1 MSVSAERLLELFE
14 AHEVFSEHQDQETT
28 LKLVELLSANDI
40 KEIEGGR
47 RCSSLLASINTCLH
61 SKSSRGITNGL
72 IVLQWLCKECSD
84 QLFSEQAIN
93 WVRISWTILQRNQ
106 VGGALRLLCSI
117 FRILFRRA
125 PAFPVVSRHCTTIV
139 SALIEVLV
147 KYADNGGGASE
158 DCLETIQV
166 LFKIFPGSC
175 GASCPLIEKFILSNL
190 KPRDSTVSMKTLAR
204 AYALMPR
211 IGGGGKEGMHHKAN
225 YVTLFQRL
233 SYTLQDVLNDIFS
246 IALSNG
252 NGRKACPSSMSS
264 NSANPQAVPS
274 LTLSK
279 PPTNLDLLQKALH
292 LQCQY
297 EGLALCLIELIAV
310 PFPHP
315 KSIRPALLLSV
326 LKKAFD
332 QSLPQLTTLSS
343 HSHEAKILLLL
354 TPSLLVASINI
365 LIALIEQCGTA
376 MLPFSQMYLE
386 VISGIFSDLR
396 HFESQSSVIDLK
408 VANYLLL
415 SKVCKSWG
423 AAAAMKLSSN
433 GKDLV
438 AYILSDILPKDDTKL
453 ITKPVKKDKKQR
465 RKQSNAETTNSLKWS
480 TAKLWND
487 RLAESALKCLTEVMQ
502 SIGPLLEESV
512 YRQIQCA
519 LLAIVMEHE
528 SKLTTEA
535 NCQLYQALAVML
547 AQGHYKASP
556 SLHLLSHIFQRGVL
570 SQASRPQLKNVC
582 RHGLQL
588 CTQQMHPS
596 RSSMHL
602 DLPMDVKTIEEIRKE
617 SVKVHVFYMDSQ
629 DHEPL
634 VNRSAEDEE
643 QPVEEEEMVA
653 DNSQKDDDDDARE
666 AVFEEQDKVNIEK
679 DKLAQINSSS
689 ISVLKRRRQ
698 PSDKDDEDIP
708 SVEESKRLNKDAYN
722 LDEEP
727 IFIPEGLATQRR
739 QKDLKENKIPR
750 CVTSLDTDS
759 ASYLDTKTMIEDFVP
774 VLKS

>member
-1 MSVSAERLLELFE
+1 M
-14 AHEVFSEHQDQETT
+14 
-28 LKLVELLSANDI
+28 
-40 KEIEGGR
+40 G
-47 RCSSLLASINTCLH
+47 
-61 SKSSRGITNGL
+61 
-72 IVLQWLCKECSD
+72 
-84 QLFSEQAIN
+84 
-93 WVRISWTILQRNQ
+93 
-106 VGGALRLLCSI
+106 
-117 FRILFRRA
+117 
-125 PAFPVVSRHCTTIV
+125 
-139 SALIEVLV
+139 
-147 KYADNGGGASE
+147 
-158 DCLETIQV
+158 
-166 LFKIFPGSC
+166 
-175 GASCPLIEKFILSNL
+175 
-190 KPRDSTVSMKTLAR
+190 
-204 AYALMPR
+204 
-211 IGGGGKEGMHHKAN
+211 
-225 YVTLFQRL
+225 
-233 SYTLQDVLNDIFS
+233 
-246 IALSNG
+246 
-252 NGRKACPSSMSS
+252 
-264 NSANPQAVPS
+264 
-274 LTLSK
+274 
-279 PPTNLDLLQKALH
+279 
-292 LQCQY
+292 
-297 EGLALCLIELIAV
+297 
-310 PFPHP
+310 
-315 KSIRPALLLSV
+315 
-326 LKKAFD
+326 
-332 QSLPQLTTLSS
+332 
-343 HSHEAKILLLL
+343 
-354 TPSLLVASINI
+354 
-365 LIALIEQCGTA
+365 
-376 MLPFSQMYLE
+376 
-386 VISGIFSDLR
+386 
-396 HFESQSSVIDLK
+396 VIDLK

-453 ITKPVKKDKKQR
+453 VKKPDKKQR
-465 RKQSNAETTNSLKWS
+465 RKQSKAETTNGLKWS
-480 TAKLWND
+480 TTKLWND

-570 SQASRPQLKNVC
+570 SEASRPQLRNVC

-617 SVKVHVFYMDSQ
+617 SMKVHVFYMDSQ

-643 QPVEEEEMVA
+643 QPVEEEVA
-653 DNSQKDDDDDARE
+653 DNSQKEDDDDARE

-679 DKLAQINSSS
+679 DKLAQINS
-689 ISVLKRRRQ
+689 VLKRRRQ
-698 PSDKDDEDIP
+698 LSDKDEEDIP
-708 SVEESKRLNKDAYN
+708 TVEESKRLNKDAYN

-750 CVTSLDTDS
+750 LVTSSSDTDS

>member
-1 MSVSAERLLELFE
+1 MSVASADRLLELFE
-14 AHEVFSEHQDQETT
+14 AHEVLTEHQDQETV
-28 LKLVELLSANDI
+28 LKVVELLSANDI
-40 KEIEGGR
+40 KEIE
-47 RCSSLLASINTCLH
+47 RCPSLLASINTCLH

-93 WVRISWTILQRNQ
+93 WIKISWTILQRNLANLSIP
-106 VGGALRLLCSI
+106 VRLLCSI

-125 PAFPVVSRHCTTIV
+125 PAFPEVGRHCTTFV
-139 SALIEVLV
+139 SALIELLV
-147 KYADNGGGASE
+147 KYAESNHQASE
-158 DCLETIQV
+158 NCLDTIQV
-166 LFKIFPGSC
+166 LFQVFPGSC
-175 GASCPLIEKFILSNL
+175 GASCPLIDKFILSNL
-190 KPRDSTVSMKTLAR
+190 KPQSTVSMKSLAR
-204 AYALMPR
+204 AYALMPS
-211 IGGGGKEGMHHKAN
+211 IGGGGKEGMYHKSN

-233 SYTLQDVLNDIFS
+233 SYTLQDVLDEIFS
-246 IALSNG
+246 ISLSG
-252 NGRKACPSSMSS
+252 NGRKVQSMS
-264 NSANPQAVPS
+264 NSANPQPVPS
-274 LTLSK
+274 LLLSK
-279 PPTNLDLLQKALH
+279 PPSNLDLLQKALH
-292 LQCQY
+292 LQSQY

-310 PFPHP
+310 PFPRP
-315 KSIRPALLLSV
+315 KSIRPVLLLSV

-332 QSLPQLTTLSS
+332 QSLPQLTTLSN

-354 TPSLLVASINI
+354 TPSILVSSINI
-365 LIALIEQCGTA
+365 LITLIDKCGTA
-376 MLPFSQMYLE
+376 MLPFAQMYLE
-386 VISGIFSDLR
+386 VISGIFGDMR
-396 HFESQSSVIDLK
+396 YFESKPSVDLK

-423 AAAAMKLSSN
+423 AAAATKLSSH

-465 RKQSNAETTNSLKWS
+465 KQTKVTTTSLKW
-480 TAKLWND
+480 TTTKLWND
-487 RLAESALKCLTEVMQ
+487 KLVESALKCLTEVMQ
-502 SIGPLLEESV
+502 SVGPMLEESV

-528 SKLTTEA
+528 NKLTTEA

-547 AQGHYKASP
+547 AQGHCRASP

-570 SQASRPQLKNVC
+570 NEASRPQLKNVC

-602 DLPMDVKTIEEIRKE
+602 DLPMDVKTIEDIKKE
-617 SVKVHVFYMDSQ
+617 SMKVHVFYMDSQ
-629 DHEPL
+629 GIGNETFE
-634 VNRSAEDEE
+634 NRSAEDG
-643 QPVEEEEMVA
+643 VEEVG
-653 DNSQKDDDDDARE
+653 DNSQEDE
-666 AVFEEQDKVNIEK
+666 GETVFEQDEVTIER
-679 DKLAQINSSS
+679 DKLTQINSS
-689 ISVLKRRRQ
+689 IMKRRRQ
-698 PSDKDDEDIP
+698 PSEIVTDKDEEDVP
-708 SVEESKRLNKDAYN
+708 SVEESKKLNKDAYN

-727 IFIPEGLATQRR
+727 IFIPEGLDAQRR
-739 QKDLKENKIPR
+739 QKDHKENKIPR
-750 CVTSLDTDS
+750 LSSDADF